1 MDIDLL
7 SKMVRETILD
17 HDAVT
22 LPGIGSFMAEIVPS
36 MFTDKGYTIHPP
48 YRRLFFSR
56 REEGDTL
63 LRDLYAESNDIPL
76 ASADRIVREFLAEMK
91 EVLKE
96 KKTVVFPG
104 LGRLRATKEN
114 NFFFVADEDLDIYP
128 AGFGL
133 KPVSLKTHQETE
145 EEVSEMVAGLA
156 GILSEPID
164 TATDTP
170 AGASAV
176 TTTAP
181 APAAVA
187 PAASPA
193 SAPAAVA
200 PAAPASSAP
209 EVPTA
214 VQEAPS
220 VEPVAPAPVPPAS
233 PAPATPAPET
243 AAVPAAAAP
252 EVSTTP
258 DGPVDPW
265 AHLRKHEE
273 PENWRAARAA
283 RRIAR
288 KEAKEKER
296 EAEVKAR
303 QEAKEKE
310 REAKATAPAAATA
323 PKRRSGWKR
332 LLVALA
338 ILAAGALVLLV
349 AYVVVARLAPDF
361 VDRFLYSAEELEFI
375 REAYE

>member
-133 KPVSLKTHQETE
+133 KPVSLKTHQETD

-164 TATDTP
+164 TVTATP

-200 PAAPASSAP
+200 PAVPATSAP

-214 VQEAPS
+214 AQEAPS

-243 AAVPAAAAP
+243 TAVPAAAAP
-252 EVSTTP
+252 EASTAP

-296 EAEVKAR
+296 EEV
-303 QEAKEKE
+303 
-310 REAKATAPAAATA
+310 PAAATA

-338 ILAAGALVLLV
+338 ILAAVALVLLV
-349 AYVVVARLAPDF
+349 AYVVVARLAPGF

>member
-133 KPVSLKTHQETE
+133 KPVSLKTHQETD

-164 TATDTP
+164 TATATP

-200 PAAPASSAP
+200 PAAPATSAP

-252 EVSTTP
+252 EASTTP

-296 EAEVKAR
+296 EA
-303 QEAKEKE
+303 
-310 REAKATAPAAATA
+310 KATVPAAATA

-338 ILAAGALVLLV
+338 ILAAVALVLLV

>member
-133 KPVSLKTHQETE
+133 KPVSLKTHQETD

-164 TATDTP
+164 TATATP

-187 PAASPA
+187 PAPPA
-193 SAPAAVA
+193 T
-200 PAAPASSAP
+200 SAP

-214 VQEAPS
+214 AQGAPS
-220 VEPVAPAPVPPAS
+220 VEPEAPAAVPPAF
-233 PAPATPAPET
+233 PAPATSAPET

-252 EVSTTP
+252 EASTTP

-288 KEAKEKER
+288 
-296 EAEVKAR
+296 

-323 PKRRSGWKR
+323 PKRRSGWRR

-338 ILAAGALVLLV
+338 ILAAVALVLLV

>member
-133 KPVSLKTHQETE
+133 KPVSLKTHQETD

-164 TATDTP
+164 TATATP

-200 PAAPASSAP
+200 PAASPASAPVAVAPAAPATSAP

-214 VQEAPS
+214 AQEAPS

-233 PAPATPAPET
+233 SAPET

-252 EVSTTP
+252 EASTAP

-283 RRIAR
+283 RR
-288 KEAKEKER
+288 
-296 EAEVKAR
+296 VAR

-310 REAKATAPAAATA
+310 REAKATVPAAATA
-323 PKRRSGWKR
+323 PKRRSGWRR

-338 ILAAGALVLLV
+338 ILAAIALVLLV

>member
-133 KPVSLKTHQETE
+133 KPVSLKTHQETD

-164 TATDTP
+164 TATATP

-187 PAASPA
+187 PAASPVSAPAVVAPAASPA
-193 SAPAAVA
+193 SAPVAVA

-214 VQEAPS
+214 AQEAPS

-243 AAVPAAAAP
+243 TAVPAAAAP
-252 EVSTTP
+252 EASTTP

-296 EAEVKAR
+296 EEV
-303 QEAKEKE
+303 
-310 REAKATAPAAATA
+310 PAAATA
-323 PKRRSGWKR
+323 PKRRSGWRR

-338 ILAAGALVLLV
+338 ILAAIALVLLV

>member
-133 KPVSLKTHQETE
+133 KPVSLKTHQETD

-164 TATDTP
+164 TATATP

-187 PAASPA
+187 PAA
-193 SAPAAVA
+193 
-200 PAAPASSAP
+200 PASSAP

-214 VQEAPS
+214 AQEAPS
-220 VEPVAPAPVPPAS
+220 VDPVAPAPVSPAS

-243 AAVPAAAAP
+243 TAVPAAAAP
-252 EVSTTP
+252 EASTAP

-283 RRIAR
+283 RR
-288 KEAKEKER
+288 
-296 EAEVKAR
+296 VAR

-338 ILAAGALVLLV
+338 ILAAIALVLLV

>member
-133 KPVSLKTHQETE
+133 KPVSLKTHQETD

-164 TATDTP
+164 TATATP

-200 PAAPASSAP
+200 PAASPASAPVAVAPVAPASSAP
-209 EVPTA
+209 DVPTA
-214 VQEAPS
+214 AQEAPS

-243 AAVPAAAAP
+243 TAVPAAAAP
-252 EVSTTP
+252 EASTAP

-283 RRIAR
+283 RR
-288 KEAKEKER
+288 
-296 EAEVKAR
+296 VAR

-310 REAKATAPAAATA
+310 REAKATVPAAATA
-323 PKRRSGWKR
+323 PKRRSGWRR

-338 ILAAGALVLLV
+338 ILAAIALVLLV